1 MECARPISVLKQA
14 MLCVALGVLSS
25 LLWFIVPL
33 VHPRS
38 SHALALWMT
47 LFFLTSSGTMIASV
61 WIGYDLRNGVESE
74 RWPPEE
80 IERFRSTFDN
90 PLVRGAYFTLTFGVL
105 LFLLRALLSRH
116 HFRGSGFGLFV
127 LSQTLSQIL
136 MAARRPRPGIPV
148 GQIDWRAAPRITS
161 DHWGQGT

>member
-1 MECARPISVLKQA
+1 MACARPSSVLKQA
-14 MLCVALGVLSS
+14 MLCMALGVLST
-25 LLWFIVPL
+25 LLWFIAPL
-33 VHPRS
+33 VHSRS

-61 WIGYDLRNGVESE
+61 WIGYDLRDGVESE

-90 PLVRGAYFTLTFGVL
+90 PLVRGAYLTLTLSVL
-105 LFLLRALLSRH
+105 GFFLYALLSRH
-116 HFRGSGFGLFV
+116 HFRGSGLGLFV

-136 MAARRPRPGIPV
+136 IAARRPELGIPV
-148 GQIDWRAAPRITS
+148 GQIDWSAAPRITS